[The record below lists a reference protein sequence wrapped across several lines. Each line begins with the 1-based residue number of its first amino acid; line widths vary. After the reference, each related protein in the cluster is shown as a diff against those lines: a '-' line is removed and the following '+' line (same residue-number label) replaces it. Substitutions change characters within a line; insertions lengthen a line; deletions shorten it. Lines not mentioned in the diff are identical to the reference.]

1 MLETLDASRLVAHA
15 IGPGDR
21 FYIALRK
28 VRLIRQVQSGDGSRR
43 PSAPPII
50 RDNPSAPQANGKLK
64 KPQRLTSPV
73 AGRHD
78 RGTQPDIWGATSH
91 FTFPGKSTS
100 RHLKDIRRQET

>member
-1 MLETLDASRLVAHA
+1 MLETLDASGLVAHA

-43 PSAPPII
+43 PSTPPII

-64 KPQRLTSPV
+64 KPQRLTSSV

-78 RGTQPDIWGATSH
+78 RGTQPDFRVFEPLVRFAD
-91 FTFPGKSTS
+91 FPAAGTGM
-100 RHLKDIRRQET
+100 Q